1 VVFAAFVFGRS
12 RVKHTQAYQ
21 GGTLCFYPRRTEN
34 KYHKY
39 HKYHKYPR
47 CIRTLVSLYTI

>member
-1 VVFAAFVFGRS
+1 MVFAAFVFGRS
-12 RVKHTQAYQ
+12 RVKHIQAYQ

-39 HKYHKYPR
+39 HKYPR